1 MTVAVDVKQSFSF
14 RFSPTLN
21 IINDDELKP
30 SASIVYIAQH
40 IHPTVTNGE
49 VHEQFSYVP

>member
-1 MTVAVDVKQSFSF
+1 MTVAVDVKRSFSF

-40 IHPTVTNGE
+40 IHPTVTNGK
-49 VHEQFSYVP
+49 VHE